1 MIDKDQF
8 EDYGLAYTYPKLYG
22 SSAAGNL
29 LSVFSC
35 FFTVFLRGFS
45 LYMDLERTK
54 QLQKCEVVCQKKYSI
69 RPLALMS
76 MRR

>member
-45 LYMDLERTK
+45 LCKLIVYFDL
-54 QLQKCEVVCQKKYSI
+54 LNIFLS
-69 RPLALMS
+69 
-76 MRR
+76 